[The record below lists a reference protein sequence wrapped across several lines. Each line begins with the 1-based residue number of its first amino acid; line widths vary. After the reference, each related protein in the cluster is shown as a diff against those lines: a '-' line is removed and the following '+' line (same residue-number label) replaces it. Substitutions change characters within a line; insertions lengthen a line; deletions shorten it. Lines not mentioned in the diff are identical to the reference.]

1 MERGEPMDEPKRV
14 DPRTRKTKRAIR
26 NAVAKLLSE
35 YDLNDITVREIAEL
49 AEINRKTFYRYYS
62 GIYQVLDEIE
72 NEIVSS
78 FDQILGHIDF
88 KKDLENPY
96 RIFERLTATINTDI
110 EFYGYLLS
118 MRGNVN
124 LVSKIAAL
132 LKAKA
137 KEALM
142 VAGGLF
148 LLKKGNVAYSR
159 WIGKLAQATV
169 VSGFLLAFF
178 NEQLRSLG
186 AANLHVVILWI
197 GVGLTLCALGYYAAG
212 MVQALRKKG

>member
-49 AEINRKTFYRYYS
+49 SEINRKTFYRYYS

-96 RIFERLTATINTDI
+96 HIFERLTATINTDI
-110 EFYGYLLS
+110 EFFGYLLS
-118 MRGNVN
+118 LRGNVN

-137 KEALM
+137 KVALM
-142 VAGGLF
+142 AIVSIDEKTLEVMLEYMISGMVAVYQQWF
-148 LLKKGNVAYSR
+148 NSARAES
-159 WIGKLAQATV
+159 IEKLSETISV
-169 VSGFLLAFF
+169 LAFSGI
-178 NEQLRSLG
+178 N
-186 AANLHVVILWI
+186 
-197 GVGLTLCALGYYAAG
+197 GLLERPRA
-212 MVQALRKKG
+212 